1 MMAPIFG
8 RQLVLQ
14 ALSFVTP
21 LEQETRRLVSVAEP
35 GVLHWQQLAAV
46 FVMPACSSPRTFLAE
61 HATIAGSSAINMD
74 RATDGK
80 ENMPKTSP
88 SGHIVRF

>member
-14 ALSFVTP
+14 ALSSVTP

-35 GVLHWQQLAAV
+35 GVLHWQQAAAC
-46 FVMPACSSPRTFLAE
+46 FVVPPCASPGVCLAE
-61 HATIAGSSAINMD
+61 HATIVSSSAISME

-80 ENMPKTSP
+80 ENIPNLP